1 MNRYIAFCKVVEVG
15 SFSKAA
21 GLLGYTQSG
30 ISQMIQSLEDELS
43 MRLLV
48 RSHTGV
54 KLTPEGAELLP
65 YIITVVNSHR
75 TLTEKNREIKGLS
88 SGIIRIGTFTS
99 VSSSWLPDMIQEF
112 QAIYPNVQF
121 SLLQGEY
128 DAITEWIHTGEID
141 FGFHNIGLV
150 QGLKTIPLMTDEMV
164 AVLPRQHQLAAQ
176 ESVTIKEL
184 LREPFLL
191 VGDCP
196 ETLAAFHAQGAEP
209 QIRLRIHDDYTVLTM
224 VEKGYGASI
233 AAELIL
239 RNNRYDVA
247 KVPLNPPIKREIGI
261 AFKDIKIMPIAS
273 RYFIEFIRERL
284 PVHYPCKGGLLS
296 QPA

>member
-1 MNRYIAFCKVVEVG
+1 MNRYSAFCKVVEVG

-54 KLTPEGAELLP
+54 KLTPEGSELLP

-75 TLTEKNREIKGLS
+75 TLIEKNREIKGLS

-112 QAIYPNVQF
+112 QATYPNIQF

-128 DAITEWIHTGEID
+128 DAISEWIHTGEID

-150 QGLKTIPLMTDEMV
+150 KGLKTITFMTDEMV
-164 AVLPRQHQLAAQ
+164 AVLPRRHPLAAQ

-196 ETLAAFHAQGAEP
+196 ETLAAFQAQGAEP
-209 QIRLRIHDDYTVLTM
+209 QVRMRIHDDYTVLTM
-224 VEKGYGASI
+224 VEKGYGVSI
-233 AAELIL
+233 TAELIL
-239 RNNRYDVA
+239 RSNRYDVA
-247 KVPLNPPIKREIGI
+247 RVPLDPPIKREIGV
-261 AFKDIKIMPIAS
+261 AFKDMKIMPIAG
-273 RYFIEFIRERL
+273 RYFIDFIRERL
-284 PVHYPCKGGLLS
+284 SVSYPCKGGVSSKLV
-296 QPA
+296 